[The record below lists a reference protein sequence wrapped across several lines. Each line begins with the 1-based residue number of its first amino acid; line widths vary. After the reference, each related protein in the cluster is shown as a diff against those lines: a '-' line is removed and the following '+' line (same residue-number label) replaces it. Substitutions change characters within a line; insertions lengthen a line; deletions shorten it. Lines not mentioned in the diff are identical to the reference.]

1 MKKTITIMILLILFP
16 IHVLAYSDKIL
27 IGGNPIGIEVHSKG
41 VYVVGYEK
49 VNNKNIAKDS
59 GLKIGDRITQIDN
72 NELHSIQELLKT
84 VTEIKD
90 YNLTI
95 DRKGKEI
102 KIKYK
107 PEKENNTIKL
117 GFFGKDQI
125 FGVGTLSYIDPETK
139 IFASLG
145 HEITESSNL
154 EKFSLENGYIYDAD
168 INYINKSRNG
178 NIGEIHA
185 DVNNSII
192 GNIQKNEN
200 NGIYG
205 KYTSNYPD
213 LEEIEIATSDEI
225 EEKNAYIR
233 TKIDEE
239 KIKDYEIRI
248 LSVNKEEETKNIYFE
263 ITDKE
268 LLEKTGGIVQGMSG
282 SPIIQNN
289 KIIGIVNYVVIE
301 DSKKGYGI
309 LIEKMLKEGDQLLE
323 D

>member
-1 MKKTITIMILLILFP
+1 M
-16 IHVLAYSDKIL
+16 
-27 IGGNPIGIEVHSKG
+27 
-41 VYVVGYEK
+41 
-49 VNNKNIAKDS
+49 
-59 GLKIGDRITQIDN
+59 
-72 NELHSIQELLKT
+72 
-84 VTEIKD
+84 
-90 YNLTI
+90 
-95 DRKGKEI
+95 
-102 KIKYK
+102 
-107 PEKENNTIKL
+107 
-117 GFFGKDQI
+117 
-125 FGVGTLSYIDPETK
+125 
-139 IFASLG
+139 
-145 HEITESSNL
+145 

-239 KIKDYEIRI
+239 KIKDYEIKI

-289 KIIGIVNYVVIE
+289 KIIGIV
-301 DSKKGYGI
+301 
-309 LIEKMLKEGDQLLE
+309 KMKI
-323 D
+323 